1 MSDPGFAVFSFT
13 SLVSSSLIAFSCVLL
28 VFSYKFVFVNFV
40 GVISAA
46 ASSCLTWWTG
56 SKAPW

>member
-1 MSDPGFAVFSFT
+1 MFSFT
-13 SLVSSSLIAFSCVLL
+13 FLVSSSLIAFSCVLL